1 MSESLNCLLINMIKE
16 ATRGKKLNH
25 INIRNDVKNSPKQI
39 LVRFFNIDVS
49 RTDLIILFSVC
60 IL

>member
-25 INIRNDVKNSPKQI
+25 INIRNDVKKSPKQI

-49 RTDLIILFSVC
+49 RTDVIILFSVC